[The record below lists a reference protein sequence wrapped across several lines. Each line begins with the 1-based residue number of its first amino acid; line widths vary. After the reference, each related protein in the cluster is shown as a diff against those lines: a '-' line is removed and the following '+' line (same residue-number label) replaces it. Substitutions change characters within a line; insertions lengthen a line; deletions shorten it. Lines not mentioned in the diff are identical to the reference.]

1 MLLRNIRDVYRC
13 FACLGGTL
21 CGVGMTAYSRII
33 PAYFNSP
40 YHIIALRKTGD
51 LPLIR
56 KKANIFCL
64 EEETAGDFEDG
75 DMDSFRLLSHAS
87 TKRFL
92 SRLPGPAHLFLY
104 QNYPELE
111 NMSREEGWHL
121 IANPSKLRVTL
132 SERAYFSDLI
142 QVLKLNRIPGGVY
155 PIQAIFSRSY
165 HDWAD
170 TIAPSFVIKFA
181 EIRQGGGKGV
191 FFIHSSNEYE
201 ALRQNIKDGKWR
213 GTRIKH
219 FLIEKFI
226 DGIPV
231 SLALCITRHGIL
243 FSGLQ
248 RQLIDLPYCQGM
260 PEAGIFCGHSWGE
273 TQWPVP
279 VKDEALR
286 QAEKICRHIHDLGYK
301 GILGI
306 DFVVER
312 ETERVYPIEI
322 NPRFTGAF
330 PVLSQF
336 HLHNRL
342 IPMEV
347 FHILEFL
354 DIPYEI
360 DVEALNK
367 GYAQPLQGSHLIL
380 FRLME
385 NRKLSETIP
394 KSGLYECHPD
404 NGHIYFTEMSMDIN
418 EIRGKNRFMLV
429 DGPPD
434 KPGERVGSNDPLRRL
449 CRFLFPFPIV
459 NSEGGLSGPGRSS
472 IEWFYRHIFQNRH

>member
-1 MLLRNIRDVYRC
+1 
-13 FACLGGTL
+13 
-21 CGVGMTAYSRII
+21 MTAYSRII
-33 PAYFNSP
+33 PAYFNET

-56 KKANIFCL
+56 RKATTFCL
-64 EEETAGDFEDG
+64 EEETADDFEAG

-87 TKRFL
+87 TRGFL
-92 SRLPGPAHLFLY
+92 NRLPGPVHLLLY
-104 QNYPELE
+104 QGYPDLE
-111 NMSREEGWHL
+111 NMAAREGWHI

-132 SERAYFSDLI
+132 AGRAYFRDLI
-142 QVLKLNRIPGGVY
+142 QTLEINGIPGGVY
-155 PIQAIFSRSY
+155 PVQEIYSRGY
-165 HDWAD
+165 NHWAD
-170 TIAPSFVIKFA
+170 KIAPSFVIKLA

-191 FFIHSSNEYE
+191 FFIHSPHEYE
-201 ALRQNIKDGKWR
+201 TLRKNIKDGIWR
-213 GTRIKH
+213 GTKIES
-219 FLIEKFI
+219 FSIEKFI

-248 RQLIDLPYCQGM
+248 RQLMDLPYCQGI

-273 TQWPVP
+273 TRWPIS
-279 VKDEALR
+279 VKEEAFR
-286 QAEKICRHIHDLGYK
+286 QAGKICRHIAHMGYK

-306 DFVVER
+306 DFVVDR
-312 ETERVYPIEI
+312 KTRRVYPIEM

-336 HLHNRL
+336 HLYHQL

-360 DVEALNK
+360 DVEEINR
-367 GYAQPLQGSHLIL
+367 GYAQPLHGGHLIL

-385 NRKLSETIP
+385 NRKLTGNIP
-394 KSGLYECHPD
+394 KSGIYECHPD
-404 NGHIYFTEMSMDIN
+404 YGPVCFSEMGIDIN
-418 EIRGKNRFMLV
+418 KIMGGNRFLLA

-434 KPGERVGSNDPLRRL
+434 KPGERIGSHDPLRRL
-449 CRFLFPFPIV
+449 CRFLFPFPV
-459 NSEGGLSGPGRSS
+459 VDSEGELSVPGRAS
-472 IEWFYRHIFQNRH
+472 IEWFYRHIFGT